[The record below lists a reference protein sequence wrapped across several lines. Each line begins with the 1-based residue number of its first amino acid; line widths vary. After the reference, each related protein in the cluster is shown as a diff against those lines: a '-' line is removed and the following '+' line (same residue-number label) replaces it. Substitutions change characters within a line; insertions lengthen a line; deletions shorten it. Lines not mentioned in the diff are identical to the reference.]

1 MLPFQLSW
9 RTGAKIKKSGFTL
22 IELLGG
28 VGILGILGA
37 VASDIFINVSRSY
50 NKANVIAEIQRSGN
64 ASLSQIGSEIRN
76 AQSVTSPEPIT
87 LNVVNS
93 VGSAVAYTFVPE
105 DADNQKN
112 GYVARNGNPLTD
124 NDYFTGV
131 NVTGLSFFVA
141 ETDPPNVN
149 IVLSLTQPLGAGSR
163 IDFQASTTLTTT
175 VSLRTY

>member
-22 IELLGG
+22 IELLVV

-50 NKANVIAEIQRSGN
+50 NKANVISEIQRSGN
-64 ASLSQIGSEIRN
+64 ASLSQIGSEVRN
-76 AQSVTSPEPIT
+76 AQSVTSSEPTI

-93 VGSAVAYTFVPE
+93 AGASVTYSFVPE

-131 NVTGLSFFVA
+131 NVTSLNFAVLESN
-141 ETDPPNVN
+141 PPSVN
-149 IVLSLTQPLGAGSR
+149 IVLILTQPLGAGSR

-175 VSLRTY
+175 VSLRSY

>member
-1 MLPFQLSW
+1 MMLPFQLIS
-9 RTGAKIKKSGFTL
+9 RTGVKLKQGFTL
-22 IELLGG
+22 LELLVV

-76 AQSVTSPEPIT
+76 AQSVTSPEPTT

-141 ETDPPNVN
+141 ETDPPSVN

-175 VSLRTY
+175 VSLRSY